1 MSVHHMHAWACGG
14 QKKALDPLKLELWS
28 AVSHHVGARKTKS
41 QGLFRSSDTELTQS
55 PRHRVVLQRLFPE
68 PFPHLKTK
76 TAVAPI
82 SIQSHPPCSGCI
94 ASDYLLC
101 TATLFSWHAVWYP
114 LASVSGCLLPCFKF
128 ILPYNLLSLN
138 FIINIHWYSPVWKEF
153 KNWLFI
159 YLFIYFL
166 LAWIFFS
173 SPFFVSVHT
182 LTPTAL
188 HTCGGLWIELRLLGF
203 KHLCLLDHVA
213 SPETKYFDIN
223 N

>member
-55 PRHRVVLQRLFPE
+55 PRHRVVLQCLFPE

-159 YLFIYFL
+159 YLFIFCL
-166 LAWIFFS
+166 LESFFFS
-173 SPFFVSVHT
+173 LFCQCAHAHAHG
-182 LTPTAL
+182 TAHMWGSL
-188 HTCGGLWIELRLLGF
+188 NWTQTIGL
-203 KHLCLLDHVA
+203 
-213 SPETKYFDIN
+213 
-223 N
+223 